1 MFHLMHHRY
10 IAIAYYRHLQH
21 VRCANATCPY
31 KYQLVKHTIT
41 AITMSINRFLVYTE
55 FVKLVNLTKSTAAL
69 ATLFPPPMY

>member
-55 FVKLVNLTKSTAAL
+55 FT
-69 ATLFPPPMY
+69 